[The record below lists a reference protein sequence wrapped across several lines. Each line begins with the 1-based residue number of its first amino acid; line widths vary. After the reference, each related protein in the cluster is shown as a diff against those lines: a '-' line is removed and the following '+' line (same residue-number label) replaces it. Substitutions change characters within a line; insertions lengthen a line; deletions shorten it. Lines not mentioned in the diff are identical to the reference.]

1 MASEVEGLS
10 SPGRNCGWQEVAN
23 VVYGRSRVRSR
34 SMRSGLC
41 QSSLAPPQRHY
52 GMSDLVIRS
61 TPNLLCLSPRRAIS
75 SPRALAHPSLIPFRR
90 VARERDPAS
99 GLTPNEPPQ
108 DTSPLQQ
115 MRHSP
120 LQSGSSKSRLG
131 SHRGLADVQE
141 YLVRR
146 LVLLF
151 FGGRVAR
158 WARPTPGARRAR
170 TR

>member
-1 MASEVEGLS
+1 MVH
-10 SPGRNCGWQEVAN
+10 GRF
-23 VVYGRSRVRSR
+23 RVRPR
-34 SMRSGLC
+34 GVRSGLC
-41 QSSLAPPQRHY
+41 DRSPAPPPRAY
-52 GMSDLVIRS
+52 GTPDMVIRS
-61 TPNLLCLSPRRAIS
+61 TPDLLCFSPGLAIS

-158 WARPTPGARRAR
+158 WARPTAEVIDQGRSA
-170 TR
+170 